1 LSVPRWLPNS
11 LTILRIA
18 LIPAFVM
25 HAYWC
30 LVSVAH
36 GGSDFPQRAFA
47 LGALVGIGVSDI
59 VDGWLARRFGLATQL
74 GAVLDAV
81 ADKLAQVSLLV
92 FFALAD
98 GEAFARVPLWFVA
111 MALGRDVVLALGSL
125 AVRRRRGKVEVV
137 HEAHGKIASL
147 LIFFLLFWVTADL
160 PRGLVLPAM
169 VAIAILVC
177 LSTVVYVRAGW
188 RQWTGAST

>member
-1 LSVPRWLPNS
+1 MSVPHWLPNS

-25 HAYWC
+25 LASWC
-30 LVSVAH
+30 LESVAS
-36 GGSDFPQRAFA
+36 GGSDLPQRALA

-59 VDGWLARRFGLATQL
+59 VDGWLARRFDLATQS

-98 GEAFARVPLWFVA
+98 GEAFAHVPLWFVA
-111 MALGRDVVLALGSL
+111 IALGRDVVLALGTL
-125 AVRRRRGKVEVV
+125 AVRGRRGQVEVV
-137 HEAHGKIASL
+137 HEVRRL
-147 LIFFLLFWVTADL
+147 RDL
-160 PRGLVLPAM
+160 SPLYEMAKEGIDLKS
-169 VAIAILVC
+169 VAWQ
-177 LSTVVYVRAGW
+177 RD
-188 RQWTGAST
+188 